1 MTRPMTTPLTLSPL
15 HLQARATTD
24 VVLDGHMAGNNLGNA
39 LSNVIRHSTCP
50 ETHRRGAPTADHV
63 AVCPACW
70 LLTAETNPG
79 SVVRP
84 YTIAGPRRPRDVVP
98 AGETF
103 TFGLTLFGEALQFL
117 PYVVVA
123 AAEVG
128 RVGVGRDHRA
138 GLGRFQ
144 LETITSR
151 NLFTGETRQLLA
163 PGDPVVRTHPVI
175 VAFDHIRPAAEQLA
189 RRLAESDNIL
199 RLRFLSP
206 TRLEEHKHLFRVP
219 DFAVL
224 FRRLL
229 YRIDDLALN
238 FCGGA
243 RRERAELDHLHAA
256 AERVRLV
263 NCNVRWVEQWSW
275 SGRKESRT
283 PVGGFVGDAAYR
295 ADDWAD
301 LLPWLLLGQATHV
314 GKIPVK
320 GNGIYEILDL
330 PPTDWSADGQSS
342 SPTDSLLS
350 APSPSST

>member
-1 MTRPMTTPLTLSPL
+1 MTTPLSLTHL

-39 LSNVIRHSTCP
+39 LTNVIRHSTCP
-50 ETHRRGAPTADHV
+50 ETHRRGAPTAEHV

-70 LLTAETNPG
+70 LLAAETKPG

-84 YTIAGPRRPRDVVP
+84 YAVVGPRPAQAIVP
-98 AGETF
+98 AGDAF
-103 TFGLTLFGEALQFL
+103 TFSLTLFGDALQFL

-128 RVGVGRDHRA
+128 RVGVGRDRRD
-138 GLGRFQ
+138 GLGRFALQ
-144 LETITSR
+144 AITSR
-151 NLFTGETRQLLA
+151 NPFTGQTHQLLA
-163 PGDPVVRTHPVI
+163 PGDPVVHADPVP
-175 VAFDHIRPAAEQLA
+175 VTFADVRPAAAQLG
-189 RRLAESDNIL
+189 RDLTQSDNTL

-206 TRLEEHKHLFRVP
+206 TRLEEKGQLFRVP

-243 RRERAELDHLHAA
+243 RRDRAELDQLHTA
-256 AERVRLV
+256 AERVHLV
-263 NCNVRWVEQWSW
+263 DCRVRWVEQWSW

-283 PVGGFVGDAAYR
+283 PVGGFVGVATYR

-320 GNGIYEILDL
+320 GNGVYEVLDV
-330 PPTDWSADGQSS
+330 A
-342 SPTDSLLS
+342 
-350 APSPSST
+350 APYWLWAT

>member
-1 MTRPMTTPLTLSPL
+1 MTTPLSLT
-15 HLQARATTD
+15 HLRFHARATTD
-24 VVLDGHMAGNNLGNA
+24 VFLDGHLAGNNLGNA
-39 LSNVIRHSTCP
+39 LANVIRHSTCP
-50 ETHRRGAPTADHV
+50 ETHRRGAPSPEHIA
-63 AVCPACW
+63 ACPACW
-70 LLTAETNPG
+70 LLAAETRPG

-84 YTIAGPRRPRDVVP
+84 YAVAGPLRPHVVVP

-103 TFGLTLFGEALQFL
+103 TFGLTLFGQALQFL

-128 RVGVGRDHRA
+128 RVGIGRDRRA

-144 LETITSR
+144 LEAIHSR
-151 NLFTGETRQLLA
+151 NPFRGDTRQLLA
-163 PGDPVVRTHPVI
+163 SGEAVVRADPAI
-175 VAFDHIRPAAEQLA
+175 VAFDHMRPAAERLGDELA
-189 RRLAESDNIL
+189 QRGNTL

-206 TRLEEHKHLFRVP
+206 TRLEEKGQLFRAP

-243 RRERAELDHLHAA
+243 RRERAELDTLHAA

-263 NCNVRWVEQWSW
+263 ECDVRWVEQWSW

-283 PVGGFVGDAAYR
+283 PVGGFVGTAAYR
-295 ADDWAD
+295 AADWAE

-320 GNGIYEILDL
+320 GNGVYEILDL
-330 PPTDWSADGQSS
+330 QPTYWSTNGSCFPGHA
-342 SPTDSLLS
+342 
-350 APSPSST
+350 